1 MNFLLGLGSWVGPG
15 NSEYRL
21 VDDQVEMIAEEGM
34 RRRECFATP
43 EAVSRNMK
51 IENHQS
57 ERRSICAFL
66 IEMVSIHEESRFSSV
81 TDCRSAQADQQ
92 VVAFPHLRNT
102 EPRTDLSDRVPES
115 GRSKEFDTLNHF
127 TIDGGS
133 IRISG
138 ILVLNLKEEILP
150 DAAYAKSG
158 GDQAE
163 RLCLLR

>member
-1 MNFLLGLGSWVGPG
+1 MTQDRIEFSLVSWVGPG

-57 ERRSICAFL
+57 ERRSICAYL
-66 IEMVSIHEESRFSSV
+66 IEMVSIHEGSRFSSV

-115 GRSKEFDTLNHF
+115 GLSKGFDALNHF
-127 TIDGGS
+127 TIDG
-133 IRISG
+133 ISG

-150 DAAYAKSG
+150 DAVRAKSG
-158 GDQAE
+158 EDQAG
-163 RLCLLR
+163 RLDLLR